1 MNVIGIA
8 LGIFVTL
15 LMGAVVGELV
25 VHRAE
30 SGLLPGLA
38 AGLWAAW
45 PFFHQDRVAR
55 YNFLHPVPKQYSQPL
70 KQTFAKIRQIIS
82 EKTYNF
88 GDKWHVST
96 ADTLER
102 RITATLRFIDEET
115 RIEGDARGQIHTR
128 KERLQRLLEMD
139 IQLKDNEDDTTV
151 VQFDFTP
158 KVEGP
163 ALHACDSIV
172 KGIVNAVDTALGPG
186 QEAGKSMDKTLPAPP
201 WWLLAV
207 TAMGVFTLAHDVLQ
221 SVYGL

>member
-1 MNVIGIA
+1 MNAIGLS

-15 LMGAVVGELV
+15 LMGAIVGQLV
-25 VHRAE
+25 VHKSEA
-30 SGLLPGLA
+30 GLLPGLV

-45 PFFHQDRVAR
+45 PFFHHGGVNR
-55 YNFLHPVPKQYSQPL
+55 YNFLHPVPKQYSHPL
-70 KQTFAKIRQIIS
+70 KQTFARIRQIIS

-96 ADTLER
+96 ADTMQH
-102 RITATLRFIDEET
+102 RITATLRFIEEET
-115 RIEGDARGQIHTR
+115 KMEGDARGQLHTR

-158 KVEGP
+158 KIEGL
-163 ALHACDSIV
+163 ASHACDSIIS
-172 KGIVNAVDTALGPG
+172 GIVSAVEGALGPG
-186 QEAGKSMDKTLPAPP
+186 AEAGKAKDKTLPAPP
-201 WWLLAV
+201 WWLLAI
-207 TAMGVFTLAHDVLQ
+207 TAIGVVSLAHDVLQ

>member
-1 MNVIGIA
+1 
-8 LGIFVTL
+8 
-15 LMGAVVGELV
+15 MGAIVGQLV
-25 VHRAE
+25 VHKSEA
-30 SGLLPGLA
+30 GFLPGLV
-38 AGLWAAW
+38 AGLWVAW
-45 PFFHQDRVAR
+45 PFFHKGGVNR
-55 YNFLHPVPKQYSQPL
+55 YNFLHPVPKQYRIPL
-70 KQTFAKIRQIIS
+70 KQTFAKIRQVIS

-96 ADTLER
+96 ADTMQH

-158 KVEGP
+158 KIEGL
-163 ALHACDSIV
+163 AYHACDSIISGV
-172 KGIVNAVDTALGPG
+172 VDAVEAQLGPG
-186 QEAGKSMDKTLPAPP
+186 SDASQAKDKTLPAPP
-201 WWLLAV
+201 WWLLAI